1 LVRNWIRDY
10 QLYILLLPAIVYIL
24 IFAYGPMYGLLI
36 AFKDFRVSIGV
47 WGSPWV
53 GLEHFVRFITAPN
66 FWTIISNT
74 IGVSVYQLAV
84 GFPIPILLAIGI
96 NEVSNRLFK
105 KSVQMV
111 TYMPHFISTVVISG
125 MIVLF
130 LDQDRG
136 IINHLISFLGGPR
149 ISYMTEPEWFKTIF
163 VFSGIWQHA
172 GFGTIIYLAALSSVD
187 PQQIEAAT
195 IDGANRL
202 QKIIHVDLPA
212 IVPVIVILLILDL
225 GTLLSVGFE
234 KALLLQ
240 NPLNMESADIIQTY
254 VYRVGLI
261 GGQFG
266 YSTAIGLF
274 NAIINFILLIAANRI
289 SRKVNE
295 TSLW

>member
-1 LVRNWIRDY
+1 
-10 QLYILLLPAIVYIL
+10 
-24 IFAYGPMYGLLI
+24 MYGLLI

>member
-1 LVRNWIRDY
+1 MVRNWIRDY